1 MNMRIILYILL
12 SIFVAGNV
20 LTEWRTRKTLPWMN
34 NPMSAY
40 LAHVPWALAQD
51 IGFLALVA
59 ALFLLAVGTSLSQIP
74 FVIGA
79 CALFLV
85 VLTKYIEPNNPTE
98 QSYVQK
104 AHVISAGIAFSSVI
118 AGVLWRT
125 WHIVGLA
132 NGAALAAIC
141 VAFLFLRF
149 APKRTELEEKAV
161 AACIIV
167 ALYALS
173 SHL

>member
-1 MNMRIILYILL
+1 MRDILFTLI
-12 SIFVAGNV
+12 SMFVAGNV
-20 LTEWRTRKTLPWMN
+20 LTEWRNRKTLPWMS

-51 IGFLALVA
+51 IGFLALVG
-59 ALFLLAVGTSLSQIP
+59 ALFLLAVGTSLTQIP

-85 VLTKYIEPNNPTE
+85 VLTKYIEPDNPTE

-104 AHVISAGIAFSSVI
+104 AHIISAGIAFSSVI

-125 WHIVGLA
+125 WHTGGLA
-132 NGAALAAIC
+132 NGAALAAIA
-141 VAFLFLRF
+141 VAFLFMRF
-149 APKRTELEEKAV
+149 ASKQTELEEKAV

-173 SHL
+173 SHM